1 MFQYSRFV
9 DLKDIGKVEGIL
21 LTFKTLKICAKFTL
35 LSKESCSF
43 LAKRL
48 KYSAFVVLLTTQKF
62 RNLSR
67 SEAFQAYIIHNYNQN
82 LHWKFGQQT
91 KFFCFDIDNGL
102 KNIFLGIKLFLFF
115 KIESWNFQ
123 VQFEIKFRET
133 LQNFNS
139 IRQPI

>member
-1 MFQYSRFV
+1 MFQYSCFV
-9 DLKDIGKVEGIL
+9 ELKDIGKVEGIL

-102 KNIFLGIKLFLFF
+102 KNIFFRYKTFFVFQDRQLKL
-115 KIESWNFQ
+115 SASAWN
-123 VQFEIKFRET
+123 IILWILTKF
-133 LQNFNS
+133 
-139 IRQPI
+139 